1 MALSQFLTPTTPSV
15 RSTSPSQVF
24 RTFQLLQPSSPST
37 DALTRYSKPSTSYRR
52 RRDST
57 ASMRTTVT
65 SCNRLF
71 TSTSQKSWSKG
82 WSFSALTTVA
92 TTPTGLQTS
101 SLNTS
106 FRATDGSNLKQSVA
120 KACTIS
126 TCAASSCTSR
136 EVQRRIFMRLWRRSS
151 RGIALSCKH
160 TKLTL

>member
-15 RSTSPSQVF
+15 RSTSPFQVF
-24 RTFQLLQPSSPST
+24 RTFLLLQPSSPSM
-37 DALTRYSKPSTSYRR
+37 DALTRYSKHSTSYHR

-65 SCNRLF
+65 SFNRLF

-82 WSFSALTTVA
+82 WSFSVLTTVV
-92 TTPTGLQTS
+92 TTLTGLRTS

-106 FRATDGSNLKQSVA
+106 FRATDGSNSKQSVA

-126 TCAASSCTSR
+126 TCAQSSCTSR

-160 TKLTL
+160 TKLIL